1 MAKQQLNSV
10 EIEKICIF
18 EFVNDL
24 NVVLS
29 LENYP
34 QNLHVLYCHK
44 KLTFLLT
51 LYVFGSCLRM
61 LAVIL
66 VSDYIFSPPSVLCLS
81 GGGGGGRQIRL
92 GGWGGTDAPN
102 RLFLKGA
109 GFSFLE
115 FVSFFFHS

>member
-1 MAKQQLNSV
+1 MTKQQLNSV
-10 EIEKICIF
+10 EMEKICIF

-66 VSDYIFSPPSVLCLS
+66 VSDY
-81 GGGGGGRQIRL
+81 
-92 GGWGGTDAPN
+92 
-102 RLFLKGA
+102 
-109 GFSFLE
+109 
-115 FVSFFFHS
+115 